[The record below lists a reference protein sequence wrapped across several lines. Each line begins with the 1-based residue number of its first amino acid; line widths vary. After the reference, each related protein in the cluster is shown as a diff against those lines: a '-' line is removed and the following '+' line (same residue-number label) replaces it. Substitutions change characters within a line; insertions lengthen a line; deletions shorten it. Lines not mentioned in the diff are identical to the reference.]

1 MSCLFS
7 LGGWEVHADGR
18 FRTKDGA
25 GNVRQLSGCRK
36 RNQTLLLRGKKRSRS
51 LDRVQ
56 HEIFPH
62 LPPSPSLPNQYPGQ
76 VHTRTSHPRLGPARA
91 APHLP
96 HRSGPTRG
104 HRFPSIPEPTPA
116 PLAGTPIPGPTRGDR
131 LPREPGPVPTVRPP
145 SPRSW
150 TPALTARSH
159 CGTTP
164 PGPRNW
170 AGAPLAGTPFSAADS
185 RSHSRETSPR
195 ELPPHPTAAF
205 PRGRTAFRRGPC
217 QRLCHPPKTTRPSA
231 APAAPQCPPCGPRA
245 GLPRDT
251 DTRDA
256 PPTSPLYFSM
266 AMSGAAAQRLPSAPG
281 HDAARTRLRSAA
293 SDRKSVV

>member
-7 LGGWEVHADGR
+7 LGGWEVHANGQ

-36 RNQTLLLRGKKRSRS
+36 RNKTLLLRGKKRSRS

-76 VHTRTSHPRLGPARA
+76 VRTDFTSRVGPARA

-104 HRFPSIPEPTPA
+104 HRFPSIPEPTPV
-116 PLAGTPIPGPTRGDR
+116 PLAGTPIAGPTRGDR

-150 TPALTARSH
+150 TPALT
-159 CGTTP
+159 P
-164 PGPRNW
+164 
-170 AGAPLAGTPFSAADS
+170 
-185 RSHSRETSPR
+185 RSHSRDNPSRPQELGWSP
-195 ELPPHPTAAF
+195 T
-205 PRGRTAFRRGPC
+205 RRDP
-217 QRLCHPPKTTRPSA
+217 
-231 APAAPQCPPCGPRA
+231 
-245 GLPRDT
+245 LPR
-251 DTRDA
+251 
-256 PPTSPLYFSM
+256 S
-266 AMSGAAAQRLPSAPG
+266 
-281 HDAARTRLRSAA
+281 
-293 SDRKSVV
+293 